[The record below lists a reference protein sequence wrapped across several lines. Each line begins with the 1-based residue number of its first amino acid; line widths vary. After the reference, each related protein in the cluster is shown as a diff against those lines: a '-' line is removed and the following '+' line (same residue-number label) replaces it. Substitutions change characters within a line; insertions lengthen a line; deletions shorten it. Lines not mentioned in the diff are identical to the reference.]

1 MSRGGLNEIP
11 FYTSLNKPILVMGA
25 ERELMMTTALI
36 SLTMIFVALTFTSA
50 VIGTVVWLVVSWAL
64 RSMGKKDPMMSKIYL
79 KHIKYK
85 KFYPALA
92 SAYEGQ
98 KK

>member
-1 MSRGGLNEIP
+1 MNGLNEIP
-11 FYTSLNKPILVMGA
+11 FYTALNKPILVMGG
-25 ERELMMTTALI
+25 ERELMMTAALI
-36 SLTMIFVALTFTSA
+36 SLTMIFVALTLTSA
-50 VIGTVVWLVVSWAL
+50 IIGIVSWVIVSSAL
-64 RSMGKKDPMMSKIYL
+64 RAMGKKDPMMSKIYL

-85 KFYPALA
+85 KFYPAQP